1 MLAKTF
7 AVMCILSFVC
17 ALITGR
23 TDALT
28 PAIFAGTARALD
40 ISASLVGMTCLW
52 CGIMNILKKTGAIEI
67 LARMIS
73 PVLKLLFPTAYKTG
87 NGIYEC
93 AASISANL
101 LGIGNAATPFALS
114 ALKEMQKDNEN
125 SGSASDDMIM
135 LTLISASPISIMPMT
150 VIALRNGAGSVSPTK
165 ILVPVW
171 ICSICGFIITVILA
185 RALAKLCRGKRK
197 SK

>member
-67 LARMIS
+67 LARLIS

-87 NGIYEC
+87 SGIYEC

>member
-1 MLAKTF
+1 
-7 AVMCILSFVC
+7 
-17 ALITGR
+17 
-23 TDALT
+23 
-28 PAIFAGTARALD
+28 
-40 ISASLVGMTCLW
+40 
-52 CGIMNILKKTGAIEI
+52 MNILKKTGAIEI
-67 LARMIS
+67 LARLIS

-87 NGIYEC
+87 NGISEC

-150 VIALRNGAGSVSPTK
+150 VIALRNGAGSVSPAK

>member
-28 PAIFAGTARALD
+28 PAIFAGTSRALD

-52 CGIMNILKKTGAIEI
+52 CGIMNILKKTGAIEM
-67 LARMIS
+67 LARLIS
-73 PVLKLLFPTAYKTG
+73 PVLRLLFPTACKTG

-114 ALKEMQKDNEN
+114 ALKEMQKDNDGAEK
-125 SGSASDDMIM
+125 ASDDMIM

-150 VIALRNGAGSVSPTK
+150 VITLRNSAGSVSPTK

-171 ICSICGFIITVILA
+171 ICSVCGFIITVILV
-185 RALAKLCRGKRK
+185 RTLAGICRGKRK
-197 SK
+197 HK

>member
-7 AVMCILSFVC
+7 AVMCILSFAC
-17 ALITGR
+17 ALATGR

-28 PAIFAGTARALD
+28 PAIFAGASRALD

-67 LARMIS
+67 LAKIIS
-73 PVLKLLFPTAYKTG
+73 PILRLLFPTAYKTG
-87 NGIYEC
+87 NGIQEC

-114 ALKEMQKDNEN
+114 ALKEMSIDNEKTDT
-125 SGSASDDMIM
+125 ASDDMIM
-135 LTLISASPISIMPMT
+135 LSLISASPISIMPMT
-150 VIALRNGAGSVSPTK
+150 VITLRNGAGSLSPTK

-171 ICSICGFIITVILA
+171 ICSLCGFAVTVMLS
-185 RALAKLCRGKRK
+185 RLFAKLSQRKRK
-197 SK
+197 NK

>member
-1 MLAKTF
+1 
-7 AVMCILSFVC
+7 
-17 ALITGR
+17 
-23 TDALT
+23 
-28 PAIFAGTARALD
+28 
-40 ISASLVGMTCLW
+40 
-52 CGIMNILKKTGAIEI
+52 MNILKKTGAIEI
-67 LARMIS
+67 LARLIS